1 MSQILVAVPAALAA
15 LVHVYIF
22 VLESL
27 RITDPAT
34 MKVFGIASREEA
46 EIMRPWA
53 YNQGWYNLLLALQV
67 AVGVVC
73 LWAAP
78 TVGSTLV
85 VAGCAFM
92 VAAALVLVTSDCAKL
107 RAATVQGAL
116 PLLALLAWALTR

>member
-15 LVHVYIF
+15 CVHVYIF

-67 AVGVVC
+67 GVGVVC

-78 TVGSTLV
+78 TLV

-92 VAAALVLVTSDCAKL
+92 VAAALVLVTSDRAKL